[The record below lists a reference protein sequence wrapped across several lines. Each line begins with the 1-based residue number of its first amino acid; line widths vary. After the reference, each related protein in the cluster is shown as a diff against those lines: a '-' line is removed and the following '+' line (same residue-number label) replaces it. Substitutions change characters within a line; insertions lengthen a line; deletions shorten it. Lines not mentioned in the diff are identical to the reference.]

1 MVLIKTLIGVIF
13 TTFSLDYD
21 IIKSSFFCTTCARTP
36 SCTDKSADVKS
47 EVKRENVYH
56 SLNVQERAQD
66 TLKERDVPPSSQFI
80 SEVSTHSKKIIMSH
94 DRGDKLYPYRYQVC
108 AHFNHQTLKCDK
120 KFNLIKIKSLR
131 IFLTLNLKLFQ
142 RLYNRKVDGRLH

>member
-21 IIKSSFFCTTCARTP
+21 IIKSCTTCARTP

-56 SLNVQERAQD
+56 SLNV
-66 TLKERDVPPSSQFI
+66 
-80 SEVSTHSKKIIMSH
+80 
-94 DRGDKLYPYRYQVC
+94 
-108 AHFNHQTLKCDK
+108 
-120 KFNLIKIKSLR
+120 
-131 IFLTLNLKLFQ
+131 
-142 RLYNRKVDGRLH
+142 